1 MSEISII
8 VPVYNVENYLKK
20 CVESILSQTF
30 TDFELLLVD
39 DGSTDS
45 SGEMCDELKRLDER
59 IKVIHKENGGLS
71 SARNAG
77 IDVAKGKYLTFV
89 DSDDYIDTHM
99 LEVLYKN
106 MVQEDADLSI
116 VGVTSVYSGQEP
128 EITPSEKYV
137 VTQKEATKMI
147 LIGKQASVYAVAKLY
162 KRNISDSESE
172 YPEMTK
178 RIVGFLKENQKF
190 IYANPYFTKNRKLS
204 LTFLRIHPMLYKVFP
219 KMQQRYLRKVNK

>member
-128 EITPSEKYV
+128 EITHSEKYV

-147 LIGKQASVYAVAKLY
+147 LIGKQASVYAVA
-162 KRNISDSESE
+162 
-172 YPEMTK
+172 
-178 RIVGFLKENQKF
+178 
-190 IYANPYFTKNRKLS
+190 
-204 LTFLRIHPMLYKVFP
+204 
-219 KMQQRYLRKVNK
+219 

>member
-106 MVQEDADLSI
+106 MVHEDADLSI
-116 VGVTSVYSGQEP
+116 
-128 EITPSEKYV
+128 
-137 VTQKEATKMI
+137 
-147 LIGKQASVYAVAKLY
+147 
-162 KRNISDSESE
+162 
-172 YPEMTK
+172 
-178 RIVGFLKENQKF
+178 
-190 IYANPYFTKNRKLS
+190 
-204 LTFLRIHPMLYKVFP
+204 
-219 KMQQRYLRKVNK
+219 